1 MKNTIP
7 LGSRKAGFLVLVL
20 AFIIDLIPG
29 VAKAK
34 LVACVGG
41 SSGF

>member
-1 MKNTIP
+1 MKNTMP
-7 LGSRKAGFLVLVL
+7 LDSHKAGFLVFVL

-41 SSGF
+41 RSGF